1 MVSLHP
7 VNGWNT
13 LLKML
18 HDNHVFSLP
27 DMDKIY
33 GLVDNWADGTTY
45 IVEVATPTMY
55 RFYRYHLPE
64 KFSDKFQ
71 QAQQMVNI
79 VSAVEETF
87 MLKKQRK
94 QQERLLRK

>member
-1 MVSLHP
+1 
-7 VNGWNT
+7 
-13 LLKML
+13 
-18 HDNHVFSLP
+18 
-27 DMDKIY
+27 MDKINR
-33 GLVDNWADGTTY
+33 LVDNWADGTTY

-64 KFSDKFQ
+64 EFSNEFQ

-94 QQERLLRK
+94 KQERLLRK